1 MMLTTISA
9 NINSFEVNIVP
20 AIKVGLL
27 IGCPFTDAILVA
39 PSDSPV
45 ETVTS
50 HKLSKADKESEQH
63 MVFLHA

>member
-1 MMLTTISA
+1 MMLTMISA
-9 NINSFEVNIVP
+9 NIDSFEVNIIP

-39 PSDSPV
+39 PSDSPL

-50 HKLSKADKESEQH
+50 P
-63 MVFLHA
+63 